1 MNRTERAK
9 KAAIALASMCYMA
22 DMLLAQI
29 EDDLTLEL
37 RIMERALRE
46 QIWAIQAKLKKE
58 EELNDV

>member
-9 KAAIALASMCYMA
+9 KAAIVLASVCYMV
-22 DMLLAQI
+22 DILLAQI

-46 QIWAIQAKLKKE
+46 QIWAIQTKLKKE
-58 EELNDV
+58 ESI

>member
-22 DMLLAQI
+22 DRLLAQI

-37 RIMERALRE
+37 SIMERALRE

-58 EELNDV
+58 EESI